1 MVVTYDAENGAILLT
16 SWEVVGSSLL
26 QLPKMVSIEIRYTIQ
41 IALPASFSVPPV
53 AVVSPPLYDVMGSG
67 HVTMEVMR

>member
-1 MVVTYDAENGAILLT
+1 MLTVRSVLINMKAFWYVTLFFT
-16 SWEVVGSSLL
+16 
-26 QLPKMVSIEIRYTIQ
+26 Q

-67 HVTMEVMR
+67 HVMMEVMR